1 MQILKIPDVKFL
13 GDRRRRREDFSLH
26 ALLIMNIEL
35 LIRCERVFLAVTF
48 VVAGVREGNE
58 GQSEITEWGRDTE
71 GERLNEMD
79 EKKIPPLLGTFY
91 APSLFVHTRTFK
103 VHSSIPN
110 EMFCFDC
117 FYSLLIST
125 R

>member
-91 APSLFVHTRTFK
+91 APSLFVHTHPHF
-103 VHSSIPN
+103 
-110 EMFCFDC
+110 
-117 FYSLLIST
+117 
-125 R
+125 